1 MPVFKGDGFV
11 SDDWCNLAPGD
22 DLPPGGKVILTL
34 AQWQARGLDARSDIL
49 LGLRIE
55 PGQEIAAIAPDLA
68 RFALVAVAFPKF
80 TDGRG
85 YSLARQ
91 LRGHFGFSGEL
102 RATGDILFD
111 QLQLLARCG
120 FDSFE
125 ITNAATLRL
134 LEKGRRPSL
143 GIFYQPGLG
152 PETPE
157 GSRPLARRAAS

>member
-11 SDDWCNLAPGD
+11 SDDWRNLAQGD

-34 AQWQARGLDARSDIL
+34 AQWQARRLDVRSDIL
-49 LGLRIE
+49 LGLLIE
-55 PGQEIAAIAPDLA
+55 PGQDIGTIAPDLA
-68 RFALVAVAFPKF
+68 RFPLVAVAFPKF

-85 YSLARQ
+85 YSIARQ
-91 LRGHFGFSGEL
+91 LRGHFGFAGEL
-102 RATGDILFD
+102 RATGEVLFD

-120 FDSFE
+120 FDSFD
-125 ITNAATLRL
+125 INDRVTIRL

-157 GSRPLARRAAS
+157 RTRPWARRAAS

>member
-11 SDDWCNLAPGD
+11 FDDWRSLAQGD

-34 AQWQARGLDARSDIL
+34 AQWQARRLDVQSDIL
-49 LGLRIE
+49 LGVLIE
-55 PGQEIAAIAPDLA
+55 PGQDIVTIAPDLA

-91 LRGHFGFSGEL
+91 LRGHFGFAGEL
-102 RATGDILFD
+102 RATGEILFD

-120 FDSFE
+120 FDSFD
-125 ITNAATLRL
+125 ISDRVTIRL
-134 LEKGRRPSL
+134 LEKGRRPSF

-152 PETPE
+152 PEAPE
-157 GSRPLARRAAS
+157 RTRPLARRAAS

>member
-11 SDDWCNLAPGD
+11 SDDWRNLAQGD

-34 AQWQARGLDARSDIL
+34 AQWQTRGGDVRNDMP
-49 LGLRIE
+49 LGLLIE
-55 PGQEIAAIAPDLA
+55 PGQDISAIAPDLA
-68 RFALVAVAFPKF
+68 RFALVAVDFPKF

-91 LRGHFGFSGEL
+91 LRGHFGFAGEL
-102 RATGDILFD
+102 RATGEVLFD

-120 FDSFE
+120 FDSFD
-125 ITNAATLRL
+125 INDRVAIRL

-143 GIFYQPGLG
+143 GVFYQPGLG

-157 GSRPLARRAAS
+157 RTRPLARRAAS